1 MMRKFAGVTAAVAAL
16 TPFILF
22 CDNAGARNALPS
34 PLVYLRDID
43 ATITQD
49 IRYATSNNFTGRPLP
64 GYDAAECVLTRD
76 AALALKQ
83 VQTDLVASRLSLKV
97 YDCYRPERAVRAM
110 AKWAHDGRDST
121 ATKRFFP
128 NFDKSQL
135 FALGYIAG
143 YSKHSGGTA
152 IDLTLIE
159 TNAPPAAFDPAAAYG
174 PCTGPSASR
183 APDNSLDMG
192 TGYDCLDVQGHTTSP
207 AIAAEQRRNRTTLVA
222 AMRKRGFSN
231 YFREWWHFSFTG
243 GSGAPHY
250 DVPIRPR

>member
-1 MMRKFAGVTAAVAAL
+1 MIQKLAGAAAAIAAL
-16 TPFILF
+16 LVVSGA
-22 CDNAGARNALPS
+22 NAQPLHS

-43 ATITQD
+43 PTIAQD
-49 IRYATSNNFTGRPLP
+49 IRYATPNNFIGKPLP

-76 AALALKQ
+76 TALALKA
-83 VQTDLVASRLSLKV
+83 VQADLAAARLSLKV

-110 AKWAHDGRDST
+110 AKWAHDGRSDGE
-121 ATKRFFP
+121 KRFFP
-128 NFDKSQL
+128 NNDKSRL

-143 YSKHSGGTA
+143 YSRHSSGMA

-159 TNAPPAAFDPAAAYG
+159 KDAVPAAFNPAAHYAA
-174 PCTGPSASR
+174 CTEPVSAR

-192 TGYDCLDVQGHTTSP
+192 TGYDCLDVKGHTASP
-207 AIAAEQRRNRTTLVA
+207 AITPEQHKNRQALVA

-231 YFREWWHFSFTG
+231 YFREWWHFTFTG
-243 GSGAPHY
+243 SNGAPHY

>member
-1 MMRKFAGVTAAVAAL
+1 MMQPCVRARAAAAAL
-16 TPFILF
+16 MAFVVSCGSASAQNGF
-22 CDNAGARNALPS
+22 PS

-43 ATITQD
+43 ATIAQD

-64 GYDAAECVLTRD
+64 GYEAPECVLTRD
-76 AALALKQ
+76 AALALKA
-83 VQTDLVASRLSLKV
+83 VQTDLAASRLSLKV

-110 AKWAHDGRDST
+110 AKWAHDGRDSS
-121 ATKRFFP
+121 ATRRFFP
-128 NFDKSQL
+128 NADKSQL

-159 TNAPPAAFDPAAAYG
+159 ANASPAAFDPATSYG
-174 PCTGPSASR
+174 PCTGPAR

-192 TGYDCLDVQGHTTSP
+192 TGYDCLDVKGHTASP
-207 AIAAEQRRNRTTLVA
+207 AITPEQRRNRMMLVG

-243 GSGAPHY
+243 GSGALHY